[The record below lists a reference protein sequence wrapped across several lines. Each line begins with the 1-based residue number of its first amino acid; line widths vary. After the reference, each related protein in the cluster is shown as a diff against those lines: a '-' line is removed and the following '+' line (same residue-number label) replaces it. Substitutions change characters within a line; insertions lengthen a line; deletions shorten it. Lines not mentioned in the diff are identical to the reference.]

1 MAEWSGGGS
10 ATAGT
15 EAGDAGDG
23 DADGGEAMP
32 LPLELRPAVEAFL
45 LGATQWRWLTIGD
58 RPVRV
63 GLDYAALQAAVGL
76 AQLDLGPEDFDGV
89 RIMEAFALKFMAR
102 G

>member
-15 EAGDAGDG
+15 DAGDAD
-23 DADGGEAMP
+23 DGEAMP

-45 LGATQWRWLTIGD
+45 LGATQWRWLMVGD

-63 GLDYAALQAAVGL
+63 GLDYTALQAAIGL
-76 AQLDLGPEDFDGV
+76 ARLEVTSEDFDGV

-102 G
+102 S